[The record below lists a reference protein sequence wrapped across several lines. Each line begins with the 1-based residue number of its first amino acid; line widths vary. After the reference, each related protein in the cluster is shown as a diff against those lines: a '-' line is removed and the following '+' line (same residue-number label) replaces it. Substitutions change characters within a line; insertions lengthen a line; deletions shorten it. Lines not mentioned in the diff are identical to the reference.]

1 MRHLVLFLF
10 LLPPFFVQGQNEPFT
25 KNDSLFFAQQLPKLH
40 AWFEKAELDDVID
53 MRRSRVQPYFSP
65 EEGRF
70 ALLHLHVKS
79 DAKWCGAVVG
89 FAESNAGSDL
99 REIIF
104 RKFYLAAQV
113 ELHEARVYLTG
124 KPDENSPETYLEV
137 FALGEDPETGN
148 RQFEYQRLVTART
161 LMHKITLPTN
171 LAQKPK
177 LYFGDY
183 HHFKTMRARVTK
195 IFQDYFRTKDNQS
208 WFEDNVKVN
217 VQHYGRL
224 VKIEVTN
231 IKGEVIPC
239 ETNRF
244 FDNELCPFERF
255 VFFVKVEDEDDQQT
269 RYSLEVIGQ
278 YGGGIF
284 MPRATNYESLED
296 DEHLENFKAYA
307 RRIKEILIRDLQ

>member
-10 LLPPFFVQGQNEPFT
+10 LLSPFLAQGQTEPFT
-25 KNDSLFFAQQLPKLH
+25 ENDSLFFAKQLPKLH
-40 AWFEKAELDDVID
+40 AWFEKAKLDDIID
-53 MRRSRVQPYFSP
+53 THRSRVQPYFSP

-79 DAKWCGAVVG
+79 DAKWRGAVSG

-99 REIIF
+99 REVIF

-113 ELHEARVYLTG
+113 ELHEVRVYLTAEEFPG
-124 KPDENSPETYLEV
+124 EFIEV
-137 FALGEDPETGN
+137 FALGEDPKTGN
-148 RQFEYQRLVTART
+148 RQFEYQRLVTVRS
-161 LMHKITLPTN
+161 LKEEITLPTN

-177 LYFGDY
+177 FYFGDY
-183 HHFKTMRARVTK
+183 HHFKNMRERVTQ
-195 IFQDYFRTKDNQS
+195 IFRDYFSEKDNKS
-208 WFEDNVKVN
+208 WFEDNVKIN
-217 VQHYGRL
+217 VRHYGRL

-239 ETNRF
+239 ETHAF

-255 VFFVKVEDEDDQQT
+255 VFFVEVEDEDDQQT

-284 MPRATNYESLED
+284 VPRAENYESLED
-296 DEHLENFKAYA
+296 DAHLENFKAYA
-307 RRIKEILIRDLQ
+307 RRIKAILIRGLQQP